1 MLLRWG
7 SKLVNDGE
15 ITFYQFMVAF
25 MGVYFSGMA
34 AGTLFSFA
42 GSKSNSILDPFIAS
56 VFLTSVA
63 KGFTRGIQE
72 ANYYFWLSGLEP
84 TIAETE
90 TDKASGPPD
99 GCRTYE
105 LKDLQFS
112 YPLAVNKKVLNGV
125 SMKVSTL
132 LKKHSRCDAP
142 GHARLSI

>member
-1 MLLRWG
+1 MLRWG

-42 GSKSNSILDPFIAS
+42 GSKSNSSLDPPT
-56 VFLTSVA
+56 VLLTSVA
-63 KGFTRGIQE
+63 KGFTRGIQA
-72 ANYYFWLSGLEP
+72 ANYYFWLSSLEP
-84 TIAETE
+84 TMAETE
-90 TDKASGPPD
+90 ANMVSGPPD

-112 YPLAVNKKVLNGV
+112 YPLAPDNKVLNGV
-125 SMKVSTL
+125 SMEVSTR
-132 LKKHSRCDAP
+132 KS
-142 GHARLSI
+142 